1 MLDKDRL
8 YMNVKLRL
16 TGTSKEIDAAIE
28 QLKHKFIVSDL
39 SNKQKNRNSSFYR
52 VYATLVDVKQQ

>member
-1 MLDKDRL
+1 
-8 YMNVKLRL
+8 MNVKLRL